1 MIVEWEGEHPAEGSI
16 HAWLDGELEASE
28 AAQLEAH
35 VAACTACASRVAEA
49 RGLIAG
55 ASRVVGLLDETPAPL
70 IRPASTPTAS
80 TGSSVWRMLRV
91 TPARAS
97 IAAVLLVALGIT
109 LTRNRVAMESVVPST
124 ATSASRLDKEVVSA
138 SAPTA
143 SPAPMKDGLLDS
155 AIARRL
161 ASEHPVRKVE
171 PVPGAAIPAPS
182 ASEVAASAAPDPS
195 AATRVAAGKA
205 SIRAQSDSFGAPADR
220 ARVGFNAG
228 APVTA
233 ERLVVAG
240 KAAEG
245 AGSRDVLAARVAGGI
260 LASSSAGL
268 CYRVE
273 SPTPGAQWGS
283 ATLPLVVAFDS
294 TGTFARV
301 LTANGGETDTRATLR
316 RVGLDSLVLR
326 LLRIGYEGS
335 LALSGTGDTRSGVMH
350 SNQVNA
356 TLSEV
361 VVTGAAE
368 RVGKSASEA
377 RSKARSDAAPPQTQS
392 APGAPD
398 AQPREARVPIR
409 LVPAVAVTAH
419 LVSCPKP

>member
-1 MIVEWEGEHPAEGSI
+1 MMVEWEGEHPAEGSI
-16 HAWLDGELEASE
+16 HAWLDGALDASE
-28 AAQLEAH
+28 AAQVEAH
-35 VAACTACASRVAEA
+35 VADCAACAARVAEA

-70 IRPASTPTAS
+70 IRPASTPTS
-80 TGSSVWRMLRV
+80 SGGSSIWRMLRV
-91 TPARAS
+91 TPARAG
-97 IAAVLLVALGIT
+97 IAAILLVGLGIT
-109 LTRNRVAMESVVPST
+109 LTRSRVAMESVIP
-124 ATSASRLDKEVVSA
+124 ATDSRASRLGKDVVTA

-143 SPAPMKDGLLDS
+143 SSAPMKDGLLDS

-171 PVPGAAIPAPS
+171 PMPGAAIPAPS
-182 ASEVAASAAPDPS
+182 ANEMASSAAPDPS
-195 AATRVAAGKA
+195 AATRIAAGKA

-220 ARVGFNAG
+220 ARVGFNA
-228 APVTA
+228 AAAVAA
-233 ERLVVAG
+233 ERLAVAG

-245 AGSRDVLAARVAGGI
+245 AGNRDALSARVAGVVV
-260 LASSSAGL
+260 APSPAGL

-273 SPTPGAQWGS
+273 STTPGAQWGS
-283 ATLPLVVAFDS
+283 ATLPLLVAFDS

-326 LLRIGYEGS
+326 LRRIGYEGS
-335 LALSGTGDTRSGVMH
+335 LALSGTGDTRGGVMQ
-350 SNQVNA
+350 SSAITA

-361 VVTGAAE
+361 VTTAPGQA
-368 RVGKSASEA
+368 GSEA
-377 RSKARSDAAPPQTQS
+377 RSKLRGDATRPTQQAPAAVAV
-392 APGAPD
+392 APS
-398 AQPREARVPIR
+398 REATAAGRQGQ
-409 LVPAVAVTAH
+409 AVAVTAR